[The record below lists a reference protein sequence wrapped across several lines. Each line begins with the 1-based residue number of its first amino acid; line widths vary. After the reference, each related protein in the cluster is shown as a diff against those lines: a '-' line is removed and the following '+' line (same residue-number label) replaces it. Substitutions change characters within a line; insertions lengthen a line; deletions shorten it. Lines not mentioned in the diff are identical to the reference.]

1 MGDMEVK
8 KYGLQKSLCHMCKP
22 SSVHTFVNVNWI
34 GDSVLLYTKVAAF
47 KAWKH
52 VYECT
57 QGGCYLWSGECGID
71 VTCFK
76 IILGLSRPLHL
87 SAGDSI
93 KA

>member
-1 MGDMEVK
+1 
-8 KYGLQKSLCHMCKP
+8 MCKP
-22 SSVHTFVNVNWI
+22 NSMLTFVNASWA
-34 GDSVLLYTKVAAF
+34 GDSVHLYMKVAAF
-47 KAWKH
+47 KSWKH

-57 QGGCYLWSGECGID
+57 QGGCYLWSGECGIY

-87 SAGDSI
+87 SACCSAGDSI